1 MLFTALY
8 QWASLIALAVT
19 AAAGLW
25 RGGWPERVAATGM
38 VGAWFAS
45 AMLQSG
51 LQRWGVQTGVMV
63 TDVLLLAL
71 LLAIALT
78 SDRWWPMWA
87 TAFQAMGVAIHLA
100 VMADAKIWGWSY
112 FVGTA
117 VFSYMVMVALFTG
130 SMSRSRPRGRSRP
143 LTPRHR

>member
-1 MLFTALY
+1 MLLNALY

-25 RGGWPERVAATGM
+25 RGGMPERIAALGM

-45 AMLQSG
+45 ALLQSG

-63 TDVLLLAL
+63 TDMLLLVT

-87 TAFQAMGVAIHLA
+87 TAFQAMGVVIHLA
-100 VMADAKIWGWSY
+100 VMADAKIWGWAY
-112 FVGTA
+112 FIGSA
-117 VFSYMVMVALFTG
+117 VFSYMVMLSLFVG
-130 SMSRSRPRGRSRP
+130 AMSRPRPRP
-143 LTPRHR
+143 AT